1 MIGNPVPKCQD
12 IKQCTAKMPGIQP
25 LLPLACSHSVEKQF
39 LWKVHM
45 LGLAVL
51 RIVTTLKRMLF
62 YYRQKDFYDPQIY
75 LQ

>member
-25 LLPLACSHSVEKQF
+25 LLPLAYSHSIEKQF

-45 LGLAVL
+45 LGLAVIEDNNNFKKNAIL
-51 RIVTTLKRMLF
+51 L
-62 YYRQKDFYDPQIY
+62 
-75 LQ
+75 